1 MVIDIGTAV
10 IPGGAAVK
18 GVEKGVQAAKTL
30 VENGNDAAGFTGWFS
45 KVCNPT
51 NSDEVARINAD
62 VGKFFDPLAAAP
74 DFIGVGAGCVL
85 QDKSKCKKNDKKPD
99 ESSRDKQPD
108 QTTKDNQPD
117 QTSKTDESKTTTTDK
132 SSTAGTSTTTT
143 TTTTGGSTTTTDGST
158 TTTDA
163 SKTTT
168 NTDSSNTTTS
178 TTGDSSACVTTTT
191 KYAPAATDAV
201 SVCKVAPDVC
211 KNPDDLEAADFI
223 DDVVDHTGIE
233 ARDLEKRSSARPF
246 NIALPNNGEIKM
258 SSIPYVERPAFVE
271 ELRTTTD
278 KDLYTKVFD
287 YSTSKLDDVKCGP
300 QKLPTGKDIEKY
312 AVEHIV
318 ELQTVKDFVKYAL
331 VGDISVLDSR
341 SKAWTNKIPASGT
354 TAAGVK
360 VISKDYFLKPWGESI
375 LAGKGLG
382 KVGKGTASQ
391 DVPAQRV
398 FEALGSKSNKAAF
411 LLLNS
416 EVNSMKALIWGRK
429 RGMDPAEFKKAVKV
443 SADPGKYADSGRA
456 GVSPTSVDLVSQW
469 MSIFRLVIG
478 TYQYLNHKETK
489 SRLWE
494 ELASVRAELTNI
506 ETNGPASGVGLIA
519 LWDTFVP
526 AYFQRIE
533 EKTKEWYD
541 KYLKDARVVFEKAKK
556 TFDDDKAKRQK
567 QCAAGK
573 RPNDEPTPQYIEF
586 TLKTIAKYEKMSD
599 KLKLPK
605 EKDLNVDVELDLPK
619 DDAEDGSSGSGT
631 SSTSSVGD
639 FVQSGIGAQ
648 LGAMLSAI
656 QTIEDAKK
664 AQG

>member
-1 MVIDIGTAV
+1 MRLNALLLLLSWSTDFAVDAFSIGRRADKQSKETFDQETKAFEKEGLCRSYEGNGDTLSTCKVYCNQPSNITCYGGVEVNGKKTYYYDPDGQPWIIGKCECKVPEIAVFLATEVLEAMPLVAGIGCTLLFGALQMVIDIDTTV

-18 GVEKGVQAAKTL
+18 GVENGVQAAKTL

-62 VGKFFDPLAAAP
+62 VGKFFDPLAAAA
-74 DFIGVGAGCVL
+74 DYIGVGAGCVL
-85 QDKSKCKKNDKKPD
+85 KDKSKCKKNDKKPN

-132 SSTAGTSTTTT
+132 SSTTDSSTT
-143 TTTTGGSTTTTDGST
+143 TTTTGGSTTTTDGSI

-168 NTDSSNTTTS
+168 NTDSSTTTTS
-178 TTGDSSACVTTTT
+178 TTEDSSACGTTTT

-201 SVCKVAPDVC
+201 SVCKFAPDVC
-211 KNPDDLEAADFI
+211 KNPDDLEAADFL
-223 DDVVDHTGIE
+223 DDVVDDTGIE
-233 ARDLEKRSSARPF
+233 ARDLEKRSSPRPF
-246 NIALPNNGEIKM
+246 NIALPHDEEIKM

-287 YSTSKLDDVKCGP
+287 YSNSKLD
-300 QKLPTGKDIEKY
+300 
-312 AVEHIV
+312 
-318 ELQTVKDFVKYAL
+318 
-331 VGDISVLDSR
+331 
-341 SKAWTNKIPASGT
+341 N
-354 TAAGVK
+354 
-360 VISKDYFLKPWGESI
+360 
-375 LAGKGLG
+375 
-382 KVGKGTASQ
+382 
-391 DVPAQRV
+391 
-398 FEALGSKSNKAAF
+398 
-411 LLLNS
+411 
-416 EVNSMKALIWGRK
+416 VNC
-429 RGMDPAEFKKAVKV
+429 GMDPAEFKKAVKASV
-443 SADPGKYADSGRA
+443 DPGKYADSGRA

-469 MSIFRLVIG
+469 MSTFRLV
-478 TYQYLNHKETK
+478 KTK

-506 ETNGPASGVGLIA
+506 ETNGPASGVGLVA

-541 KYLKDARVVFEKAKK
+541 KYLKDARVEFEKAKK

-586 TLKTIAKYEKMSD
+586 TLKTIGKYEKMSN

-605 EKDLNVDVELDLPK
+605 EKDLDVDVELDLPK
-619 DDAEDGSSGSGT
+619 DDAGDGSSGSECY
-631 SSTSSVGD
+631 SD
-639 FVQSGIGAQ
+639 
-648 LGAMLSAI
+648 
-656 QTIEDAKK
+656 D
-664 AQG
+664 